1 MTLASKT
8 SSPVVSSGEI
18 KFSELRKQFKTV
30 IPRSSYGDSSDD
42 YSEDSNSISISSS
55 ELLRI
60 TDLSVSNPIVGE
72 STENSSISE
81 SIDWKTSQFRNSV
94 KYYFVQQNGTNV
106 DVDGDADISWN
117 SNLNKPIKKIFFVEG
132 IIGATS
138 TDTAALEFDSSVT
151 NLDIIITSG
160 AEVLGA
166 GGTGGT
172 SENKIGEDG
181 GNAISFTS
189 TANSIN
195 INVKSNGNLKS
206 GGGGGGFGGQGNYT
220 QTISS
225 MSNFSS
231 NYATTLNDGG
241 LASCEG
247 ATNKPA
253 NGDFSNMGC
262 GAVVENGY
270 CTMCTYQQLSY
281 DSAALQDGTNGG
293 VGQGYQQDRTAGITP
308 ASNNSGIGGN
318 GGLYGENGLD
328 GGTGINVNN
337 IADFDGSGHD
347 GGLKGY
353 SVFAPINSYT
363 IIKSGTVVGRE
374 S

>member
-1 MTLASKT
+1 MALASKT

-30 IPRSSYGDSSDD
+30 SPRSSYGDSSDD

-81 SIDWKTSQFRNSV
+81 SINWKTSQFRNSV

-166 GGTGGT
+166 GGAGGT

-225 MSNFSS
+225 FANFSS
-231 NYATTLNDGG
+231 NHATTLNDGG
-241 LASCEG
+241 LASCQG

-253 NGDFSNMGC
+253 NGDFTHMGC
-262 GAVVENGY
+262 CAVVQNGK
-270 CTMCTYQQLSY
+270 CTVCTYQQLSY
-281 DSAALQDGTNGG
+281 NSAALQNGTNGG
-293 VGQGYQQDRTAGITP
+293 VGQGYQQDRTAGTTP
-308 ASNNSGIGGN
+308 ASNNS
-318 GGLYGENGLD
+318 
-328 GGTGINVNN
+328 
-337 IADFDGSGHD
+337 A
-347 GGLKGY
+347 
-353 SVFAPINSYT
+353 
-363 IIKSGTVVGRE
+363 
-374 S
+374 

>member
-1 MTLASKT
+1 M
-8 SSPVVSSGEI
+8 E
-18 KFSELRKQFKTV
+18 
-30 IPRSSYGDSSDD
+30 
-42 YSEDSNSISISSS
+42 NISI
-55 ELLRI
+55 
-60 TDLSVSNPIVGE
+60 
-72 STENSSISE
+72 
-81 SIDWKTSQFRNSV
+81 
-94 KYYFVQQNGTNV
+94 YYFVQQNGTNV

-166 GGTGGT
+166 GGAGGT

-220 QTISS
+220 QTISQYAT
-225 MSNFSS
+225 FSS
-231 NYATTLNDGG
+231 NHSTTLNDGG
-241 LASCEG
+241 LASCQG

-253 NGDFSNMGC
+253 NGDFAGMGMQ
-262 GAVVENGY
+262 VN
-270 CTMCTYQQLSY
+270 QF
-281 DSAALQDGTNGG
+281 
-293 VGQGYQQDRTAGITP
+293 AG
-308 ASNNSGIGGN
+308 S
-318 GGLYGENGLD
+318 
-328 GGTGINVNN
+328 
-337 IADFDGSGHD
+337 
-347 GGLKGY
+347 
-353 SVFAPINSYT
+353 
-363 IIKSGTVVGRE
+363 R
-374 S
+374 